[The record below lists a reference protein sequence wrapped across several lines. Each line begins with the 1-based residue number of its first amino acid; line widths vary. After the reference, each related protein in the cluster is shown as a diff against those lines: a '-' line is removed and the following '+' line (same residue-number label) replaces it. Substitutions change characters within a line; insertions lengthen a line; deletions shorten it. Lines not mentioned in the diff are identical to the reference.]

1 MDEIFSKKA
10 WCAPVALAS
19 SSGLS
24 KKQDDEGGSVG
35 QWVYSWLVPSLMS
48 VAFS

>member
-24 KKQDDEGGSVG
+24 KKQDEESSVG
-35 QWVYSWLVPSLMS
+35 SDSGYNGCTVG
-48 VAFS
+48 

>member
-10 WCAPVALAS
+10 WCAPVAIAS

-24 KKQDDEGGSVG
+24 KKREEESSMGSDSECVIG
-35 QWVYSWLVPSLMS
+35 KLMLL
-48 VAFS
+48 